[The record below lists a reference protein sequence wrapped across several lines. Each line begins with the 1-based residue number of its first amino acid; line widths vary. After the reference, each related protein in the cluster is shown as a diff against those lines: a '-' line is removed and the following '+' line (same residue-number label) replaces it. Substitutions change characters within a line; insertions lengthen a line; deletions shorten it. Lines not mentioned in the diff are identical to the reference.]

1 MWGRVDLLKGK
12 ATIVLSRTLG
22 EENAPKT
29 GASTRTIA
37 LLPNVVE
44 LLKTLLPLHV
54 TAEDYV
60 FTDEQGKPINQN
72 EFGRKFQD
80 VLRVLGIRPRPFYN
94 TRHTYISVAL
104 TLGCNPKWIAE
115 QTGTSIAMIQQNYGR
130 YIRDDGDALLRAYVE
145 SSKIEQ
151 NEDAETFSD
160 DRAKYAGSMV
170 VPTGFEPVLP
180 T

>member
-1 MWGRVDLLKGK
+1 SSCSLCLGVTGTSQYGSGAKAQRTWGRVDLLNGK

-29 GASTRTIA
+29 GAITRTIA

-60 FTDEQGKPINQN
+60 FTDEQGRPIDQN

-80 VLRVLGIRPRPFYN
+80 VLRVLNIRPRPFYN

-130 YIRDDGDALLRAYVE
+130 YIRGRWRCTVTGLR
-145 SSKIEQ
+145 
-151 NEDAETFSD
+151 
-160 DRAKYAGSMV
+160 
-170 VPTGFEPVLP
+170 
-180 T
+180 

>member
-1 MWGRVDLLKGK
+1 MSARLLTQGCRTAAGSLVTVRLSLANASFRRQPCEACGKITSEVPLLKLFSSCSLCLGVTGTSQYGSGAKAQRTWGRVDLLNGK

-60 FTDEQGKPINQN
+60 FTDEQGKTH
-72 EFGRKFQD
+72 RSK
-80 VLRVLGIRPRPFYN
+80 RV
-94 TRHTYISVAL
+94 
-104 TLGCNPKWIAE
+104 
-115 QTGTSIAMIQQNYGR
+115 
-130 YIRDDGDALLRAYVE
+130 RA
-145 SSKIEQ
+145 
-151 NEDAETFSD
+151 
-160 DRAKYAGSMV
+160 
-170 VPTGFEPVLP
+170 
-180 T
+180 